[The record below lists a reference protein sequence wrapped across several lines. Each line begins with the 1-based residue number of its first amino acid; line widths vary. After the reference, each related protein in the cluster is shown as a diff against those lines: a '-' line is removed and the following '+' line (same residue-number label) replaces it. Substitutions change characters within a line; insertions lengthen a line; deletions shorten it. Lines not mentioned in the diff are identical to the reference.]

1 MQLYH
6 WNTKQLNLQPN
17 KIESFVLM
25 QMSAF
30 PKRAITHI
38 WLNAYVPEQ
47 SRYTFVTLIN
57 KHLVCI
63 HGYSFIIIEIGYR
76 NSYNGQEITGICL
89 SVCLFGL
96 SVTLSNN
103 FFSTQKGLNWN
114 FWQMFTSTCVMGS
127 QIGDNLNI
135 FILELLPL
143 FCKKLWQGA
152 GRWRVHSS
160 SLESITCFHT
170 DYFHGGQV
178 LFSNSD
184 GLENEWRS
192 TGIWTDSREQGPYM
206 PAWILM
212 KGHLEIEICRPVHDC
227 RGIQRQRVRS
237 SARMSCD
244 DLTYIVYRLPPLIQ
258 VGRLS
263 VTCIDGL
270 HAPVCGIQWRG
281 KERLGQNWM
290 DG

>member
-152 GRWRVHSS
+152 GRWRVHSVHLKA
-160 SLESITCFHT
+160 SLVFTQTISMAVRYFFQIVMALRMNGVQRGFEQIAGSKDHTC
-170 DYFHGGQV
+170 
-178 LFSNSD
+178 
-184 GLENEWRS
+184 
-192 TGIWTDSREQGPYM
+192 
-206 PAWILM
+206 
-212 KGHLEIEICRPVHDC
+212 
-227 RGIQRQRVRS
+227 
-237 SARMSCD
+237 
-244 DLTYIVYRLPPLIQ
+244 
-258 VGRLS
+258 
-263 VTCIDGL
+263 L
-270 HAPVCGIQWRG
+270 H
-281 KERLGQNWM
+281 EY
-290 DG
+290 